1 MEKDIKLILFYLKQ
15 FVSNKKLI
23 VVWVGVGLILGLF
36 NVIFSKPIY
45 EAKTSFISLNGSE
58 PSGGSGLKN
67 IAALIGVNIG
77 QKQDVKD
84 IPVYLYPKLTGSVVY
99 NKEILGSY
107 ITLRNN
113 DSITIREYV
122 LKSNEASYGK
132 TIKNYTL
139 GLPNKI
145 IALFKKEKDYK
156 PLISLD
162 KVEYLTKLDYELIKY
177 LNEQVNLTI
186 DTDDGSLHIIAQF
199 DDPLVAAQVV
209 QKSKEILQE
218 LIINYRI
225 GKLQDSYDFI
235 ESQYQLKK
243 KEYKEA
249 RNALASYVDRNRFN
263 STASSQI
270 RRNELESSSALAYSL
285 YSELETQRINAQIGL
300 KEETP
305 IFTTIEPSIIPIE
318 KSNPSAIVTIIK
330 HLIFGLFVA
339 VIIYGFSVVRN
350 FIKTMWRDT
359 KPLKNN

>member
-249 RNALASYVDRNRFN
+249 RN
-263 STASSQI
+263 
-270 RRNELESSSALAYSL
+270 ELESSSALAYSL